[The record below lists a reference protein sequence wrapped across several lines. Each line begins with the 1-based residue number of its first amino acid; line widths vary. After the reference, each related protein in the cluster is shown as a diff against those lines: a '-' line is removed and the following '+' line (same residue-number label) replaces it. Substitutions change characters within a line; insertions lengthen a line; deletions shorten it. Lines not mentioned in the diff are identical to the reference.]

1 MRQKSDKKVNRY
13 RSKLLSN
20 LLVYLLFLIGML
32 IMLYPFYISAL
43 NNYLD
48 EVRVAIYKKETQDHF
63 NDQQKKLNVENER
76 LKKEGLTPAADPF
89 NEAKA
94 DGISEK
100 YYKTHLLGRISLPKI
115 NIDMPLFDTTN
126 NDLLEIGATVLNG
139 TSFPLGGEST
149 HSVISAHRGLPNRA
163 LFTDLPKL
171 KKGDTFILNVLGKT
185 LAYQVNKIQVVTPD
199 QTNVLKIEPGKDLVT
214 LITCTPYM
222 INSHRLLVTGV
233 RVPYTEQIKKE
244 LAQSSH
250 HQLIIRLI
258 MIIGFLLFCLVMIW
272 LLYRVIHGYLLSK
285 QSITLAIRILDEKDQ
300 PYMGGLT
307 LHEKNGKKPLVR
319 KQIPVVLIPDKTGR
333 YQIDNLPKRVYC
345 LKSDD
350 GRLRLIIG
358 QHKLKQPMVV
368 VQKTRRTRLPSKWH
382 VEVTQKN
389 RHAS

>member
-233 RVPYTEQIKKE
+233 RVPYTEKIKKE

-258 MIIGFLLFCLVMIW
+258 MILGFLLFCLVMLW

-285 QSITLAIRILDEKDQ
+285 QSITLAIRVLDEKDQ
-300 PYMGGLT
+300 PYIGRLMLY
-307 LHEKNGKKPLVR
+307 EKNGKKPLVR
-319 KQIPVVLIPDKTGR
+319 KKIPVVLIPDNIGC
-333 YQIDNLPKRVYC
+333 YQIDGLPKRVYC

-350 GRLRLIIG
+350 GLLRLMIG
-358 QHKLKQPMVV
+358 QHKLKQSIVV

-382 VEVTQKN
+382 VEVMQEK
-389 RHAS
+389 

>member
-1 MRQKSDKKVNRY
+1 MRQKSDKKVNRN

-63 NDQQKKLNVENER
+63 KDQQKKLNQENER
-76 LKKEGLTPAADPF
+76 LKQAGLTPGADPF

-94 DGISEK
+94 DGISVK

-244 LAQSSH
+244 LVQSSH
-250 HQLIIRLI
+250 HQLIIRLT

-285 QSITLAIRILDEKDQ
+285 QSITLAIRVLDEKNQ
-300 PYMGGLT
+300 PYIGRLT

-319 KQIPVVLIPDKTGR
+319 KKIPVALIPDKTGR
-333 YQIDNLPKRVYC
+333 YQIDGLPKRVYC
-345 LKSDD
+345 LKSED
-350 GRLRLIIG
+350 GLLRLIIG
-358 QHKLKQPMVV
+358 QYKLKQRMVV
-368 VQKTRRTRLPSKWH
+368 VQKTRRTRLPSKWQ
-382 VEVTQKN
+382 VEVTQ
-389 RHAS
+389 

>member
-1 MRQKSDKKVNRY
+1 M
-13 RSKLLSN
+13 SKRGEN
-20 LLVYLLFLIGML
+20 
-32 IMLYPFYISAL
+32 
-43 NNYLD
+43 
-48 EVRVAIYKKETQDHF
+48 IYKRKDGRWEGRYIKGRKVDGKIQYGYIYSNSYKTTQNKLIEKKYLYRVNQKDRLLYSGSVGQWLTHWLT
-63 NDQQKKLNVENER
+63 NDIKPRV
-76 LKKEGLTPAADPF
+76 
-89 NEAKA
+89 KA

-250 HQLIIRLI
+250 HQLIIRLT

-285 QSITLAIRILDEKDQ
+285 QSITLAIRVLDEKGQ
-300 PYMGGLT
+300 PYMGRLT

-319 KQIPVVLIPDKTGR
+319 KKIPVALIPDKTGC
-333 YQIDNLPKRVYC
+333 YQIDNLPKRIYC

-350 GRLRLIIG
+350 GLLCLIIG

>member
-1 MRQKSDKKVNRY
+1 MRQKSDKKVNRN

-63 NDQQKKLNVENER
+63 KDQQKKLNQENER
-76 LKKEGLTPAADPF
+76 LKQAGLTPAADPF

-244 LAQSSH
+244 LVQSSH
-250 HQLIIRLI
+250 HQLIIRLT

-285 QSITLAIRILDEKDQ
+285 QSITLAIRVLDEKNQ
-300 PYMGGLT
+300 PYIGRLT

-319 KQIPVVLIPDKTGR
+319 KKIPVALIPDKTGR
-333 YQIDNLPKRVYC
+333 YQIDGLPKRVYC
-345 LKSDD
+345 LKSED
-350 GRLRLIIG
+350 GLLRLIIG
-358 QHKLKQPMVV
+358 QYKLKQRMVV
-368 VQKTRRTRLPSKWH
+368 VQKTRRTRLPSKWQ
-382 VEVTQKN
+382 VEVTQ
-389 RHAS
+389 

>member
-1 MRQKSDKKVNRY
+1 M
-13 RSKLLSN
+13 SKRGEN
-20 LLVYLLFLIGML
+20 
-32 IMLYPFYISAL
+32 
-43 NNYLD
+43 
-48 EVRVAIYKKETQDHF
+48 IYKRKDGRWEGRYIKGRKVDGKIQYGYIYSNSYKTTQNKLIEKKYLYRVNQKDRLLYSGSVGQWLTHWLT
-63 NDQQKKLNVENER
+63 NDIKPRV
-76 LKKEGLTPAADPF
+76 
-89 NEAKA
+89 KA

-126 NDLLEIGATVLNG
+126 NDLLEIGATALNG

-199 QTNVLKIEPGKDLVT
+199 QTNVLKIEPGKDSVT

-250 HQLIIRLI
+250 HQLIIRLT

-285 QSITLAIRILDEKDQ
+285 QSITLAIRVLDEKGQ
-300 PYMGGLT
+300 PYMGRLT

-319 KQIPVVLIPDKTGR
+319 KKIPVALIPDKTGC
-333 YQIDNLPKRVYC
+333 YQIDNLPKRIYC

-350 GRLRLIIG
+350 GLLCLIIG
-358 QHKLKQPMVV
+358 QHKLKQTMVV

-382 VEVTQKN
+382 VEVTQEK
-389 RHAS
+389 

>member
-1 MRQKSDKKVNRY
+1 M
-13 RSKLLSN
+13 SKRGEN
-20 LLVYLLFLIGML
+20 
-32 IMLYPFYISAL
+32 
-43 NNYLD
+43 
-48 EVRVAIYKKETQDHF
+48 IYKRKDGRWEGRYIKGRKVDGKIQYGYIYSNSYKTTQNKLIEKKYLYRVNQKDRLLYSGSVGQWLTHWLT
-63 NDQQKKLNVENER
+63 NDIKPRV
-76 LKKEGLTPAADPF
+76 
-89 NEAKA
+89 KA

-250 HQLIIRLI
+250 HQLIIRLT

-285 QSITLAIRILDEKDQ
+285 QSITLAIRVLDEKGQ
-300 PYMGGLT
+300 PYMGRLT

-319 KQIPVVLIPDKTGR
+319 KKIPVALIPDKTGC
-333 YQIDNLPKRVYC
+333 YQIDNLPKRIYC

-350 GRLRLIIG
+350 GLLCLIIG

-382 VEVTQKN
+382 VEVTQEK
-389 RHAS
+389 

>member
-1 MRQKSDKKVNRY
+1 MHQKNDKKVNRH

-63 NDQQKKLNVENER
+63 KDQQKKLNQENER
-76 LKKEGLTPAADPF
+76 LKQAGLTPAADPF

-250 HQLIIRLI
+250 HQLLIRLA

-285 QSITLAIRILDEKDQ
+285 QSITLAIRVLDEKDQ
-300 PYMGGLT
+300 PYMGRLT

-319 KQIPVVLIPDKTGR
+319 KKIPVALIPDKTGR
-333 YQIDNLPKRVYC
+333 YQIDGLPKRVYC
-345 LKSDD
+345 LKSED
-350 GRLRLIIG
+350 GLLRLIIG
-358 QHKLKQPMVV
+358 QHKLKQTMVV

-382 VEVTQKN
+382 VEVTQEK
-389 RHAS
+389 

>member
-1 MRQKSDKKVNRY
+1 MRQKSDKKVNRN

-63 NDQQKKLNVENER
+63 KDQQKKLNQENER
-76 LKKEGLTPAADPF
+76 LKQAGLTPAADPF

-100 YYKTHLLGRISLPKI
+100 YYKTHLLGRIILPKI

-185 LAYQVNKIQVVTPD
+185 LAYQVNKIQVVTSD

-244 LAQSSH
+244 LVQSSH
-250 HQLIIRLI
+250 HQLIIRLT

-285 QSITLAIRILDEKDQ
+285 QSITLAIRVLDEKNQ
-300 PYMGGLT
+300 PYIGRLT

-319 KQIPVVLIPDKTGR
+319 KKIPVALIPDKTGR
-333 YQIDNLPKRVYC
+333 YQIDGLPKRVYC
-345 LKSDD
+345 LKSED
-350 GRLRLIIG
+350 GLLRLIIG
-358 QHKLKQPMVV
+358 QYKLKQRMVV
-368 VQKTRRTRLPSKWH
+368 VQKTRRTRLPSKWQ
-382 VEVTQKN
+382 VEVTQ
-389 RHAS
+389 

>member
-1 MRQKSDKKVNRY
+1 MHQKNDKKVNRH

-63 NDQQKKLNVENER
+63 KNQQKKLNQENER
-76 LKKEGLTPAADPF
+76 LKQAGLTPAADPF

-250 HQLIIRLI
+250 HQLIIRLT

-285 QSITLAIRILDEKDQ
+285 QSITLAIRVLDEKDQ
-300 PYMGGLT
+300 PYMGRLT

-319 KQIPVVLIPDKTGR
+319 KNLPVALIPDKTGC
-333 YQIDNLPKRVYC
+333 YQIDNLPKRIYC

-350 GRLRLIIG
+350 GLLCLIIG

-382 VEVTQKN
+382 VEVTQEK
-389 RHAS
+389 